1 MTQYK
6 KKPPR
11 DEKPSELRE
20 VKNGYGGNGSEYLSL
35 LLLIACFILI
45 INLVLAII

>member
-1 MTQYK
+1 MQY

-20 VKNGYGGNGSEYLSL
+20 VKHGYGGSGIEYFSL
-35 LLLIACFILI
+35 VLLIACFIMI
-45 INLVLAII
+45 INFILAII

>member
-1 MTQYK
+1 MQY

-20 VKNGYGGNGSEYLSL
+20 VKHGYGGSGIEYFHL
-35 LLLIACFILI
+35 CY
-45 INLVLAII
+45 

>member
-1 MTQYK
+1 MQY

-20 VKNGYGGNGSEYLSL
+20 VKHGYGGNCSGYFSL
-35 LLLIACFILI
+35 IILIACFVLI
-45 INLVLAII
+45 INLVLNII

>member
-1 MTQYK
+1 MMQY

-20 VKNGYGGNGSEYLSL
+20 VKHGYGGNGSEYFHL
-35 LLLIACFILI
+35 CFW
-45 INLVLAII
+45 

>member
-1 MTQYK
+1 MQY

-20 VKNGYGGNGSEYLSL
+20 VKHGYGGNGGEYFSL
-35 LLLIACFILI
+35 VLLIACFIMI
-45 INLVLAII
+45 INLVLNII

>member
-1 MTQYK
+1 MQY

-20 VKNGYGGNGSEYLSL
+20 VKHGYGGNGSEYFSL
-35 LLLIACFILI
+35 VLLIACFIIVVNFILEI
-45 INLVLAII
+45 I

>member
-1 MTQYK
+1 MQY

-20 VKNGYGGNGSEYLSL
+20 VKHGYGGNGSEYFSL
-35 LLLIACFILI
+35 VLLIACFIMI
-45 INLVLAII
+45 VNFILAII

>member
-1 MTQYK
+1 MQY

-20 VKNGYGGNGSEYLSL
+20 VKHRYGGNGSEYFSL
-35 LLLIACFILI
+35 VLLIACFIMI
-45 INLVLAII
+45 INFILAII

>member
-1 MTQYK
+1 MQY

-20 VKNGYGGNGSEYLSL
+20 VKQGYGGSGIECFLIV
-35 LLLIACFILI
+35 LLIACFILI
-45 INLVLAII
+45 INFILAII